1 MREGVHR
8 HQNDQT
14 DERRKRACSP
24 DKKQDAV

>member
-14 DERRKRACSP
+14 DERRKRTRSP